1 MKIGDFGITKR
12 ILNEQTFLRTEI
24 GTPDYLAPEVLGYV
38 EEETSRYTNAVD
50 LWSLGCIC
58 HRLLTLE
65 SPFPKMTALARYCL
79 GMTELPIEALYKS
92 TVTEEAITLVKD
104 LMNAQPSERINA
116 EAALHSLWLKDV
128 GNLDST
134 FTVQSESRLPADTD
148 NDLVAHDAELTQ
160 DSKLPETSV
169 CMSKTSIET
178 KPSVDTMV
186 TTTDT
191 RKPLI
196 DTKLLTETEPVV
208 DSMMTSID
216 TRKKKREALY
226 IENPSTT
233 RIGQSPTSIATLRP
247 ALEHQISN
255 TESNQQ
261 EGSFRAILEFSS
273 ASRSLL
279 TEQHRTLAI

>member
-12 ILNEQTFLRTEI
+12 ILNEQTFLRTQI

-38 EEETSRYTNAVD
+38 EEEKETSRYTNAVD

-58 HRLLTLE
+58 HRLLTME

-128 GNLDST
+128 ESLDFT
-134 FTVQSESRLPADTD
+134 FTLQSESRLPANTD
-148 NDLVAHDAELTQ
+148 NGLVVHDAELPQ
-160 DSKLPETSV
+160 DSKLPETSIDRTE
-169 CMSKTSIET
+169 TSI
-178 KPSVDTMV
+178 
-186 TTTDT
+186 DT
-191 RKPLI
+191 REAFAN
-196 DTKLLTETEPVV
+196 TR
-208 DSMMTSID
+208 MTSID
-216 TRKKKREALY
+216 TRKPSIDTNKPLIGTRMTLIDTRKKRREAVY

-233 RIGQSPTSIATLRP
+233 RNGQSPPSTVPLRP

-255 TESNQQ
+255 TESQRQ
-261 EGSFRAILEFSS
+261 KGSLCRILEDT
-273 ASRSLL
+273 AC
-279 TEQHRTLAI
+279 